1 MFLMNYLFD
10 FDIKTGRFS
19 GDRDSPAH
27 PGALYR
33 SKNWLKLRNKVT
45 PEPPPFTEGT
55 PSFDPDVLER
65 AAWTDLMD
73 MDTGTLCVLSTPKV
87 GTGNP
92 PVPDESNFGIRI
104 GLDPNSKDTEATKRL
119 TANPPVIELAV
130 CFGKPSTAGQNR
142 SSPFYLSP
150 APDTPDEDQIVLTTF
165 IHTFRSPTGH
175 DTLGHPTWF
184 YPIGL
189 ARFRPTGSEH
199 KTHRYEFAVG
209 ITVKDAEG
217 VIHHYS
223 HDPEM
228 DIGL

>member
-10 FDIKTGRFS
+10 FNITTGAFS
-19 GDRDSPAH
+19 GDRSIAPH
-27 PGALYR
+27 SGALYT
-33 SKNWLKLRNKVT
+33 STNWLELDNRVT
-45 PEPPPFTEGT
+45 PEPAPFIQGR
-55 PSFDPDVLER
+55 SSIDPDVLER
-65 AAWTDLMD
+65 ATWIDIMD
-73 MDTGTLCVLSTPKV
+73 MDSGSICVLSTPKV
-87 GTGNP
+87 GTGDP
-92 PVPDESNFGIRI
+92 PVPDRSNFGIRI
-104 GLDPNSKDTEATKRL
+104 GLDPNSAATPGL
-119 TANPPVIELAV
+119 AADPPVIELAV
-130 CFGKPSTAGQNR
+130 CFGKPSPAGQKR
-142 SSPFYLSP
+142 SSPFYLAP
-150 APDTPDEDQIVLTTF
+150 AHDTPDEDQIVQTTF

-199 KTHRYEFAVG
+199 KTHCYEFAVG
-209 ITVKDAEG
+209 ITVTAGD